1 MEKEYYIVVDDDR
14 IGPLSIAQLSER
26 GIEPSTLVWTSG
38 LADWTRADCI
48 PELSILLANRIHVDN
63 QESAFGVY
71 TQKEEYGQRPWQ
83 QQQQQQQQSYGA
95 YNGVNPNRMNSYQ
108 PQSSVNWKTL
118 SIVATICGFLFSCI
132 GGIIG
137 IFAILQANNAENAM
151 RMGDDLTA
159 QNNWSTCKTLTIIS
173 FVLTGLG
180 LIANIAFLSNM
191 KELISLGLY
200 QG

>member
-1 MEKEYYIVVDDDR
+1 
-14 IGPLSIAQLSER
+14 
-26 GIEPSTLVWTSG
+26 
-38 LADWTRADCI
+38 
-48 PELSILLANRIHVDN
+48 
-63 QESAFGVY
+63 
-71 TQKEEYGQRPWQ
+71 
-83 QQQQQQQQSYGA
+83 
-95 YNGVNPNRMNSYQ
+95 MNSYQ